1 MKRLNWFRRAGSR
14 PPPHK
19 VPDWD
24 INRAI
29 LVVLRLRRDRVIL
42 TKVSGHTGDLLDGL
56 ADGEATQAAEI
67 DWEHAVH
74 ALFRVDGMERIEV
87 CWGEEY
93 SP

>member
-1 MKRLNWFRRAGSR
+1 M
-14 PPPHK
+14 
-19 VPDWD
+19 
-24 INRAI
+24 
-29 LVVLRLRRDRVIL
+29 RRDRVIL